1 MTNQPDATLTRAALT
16 KVTEKG
22 GKTPHAL
29 LTFSVPLDQEFY
41 DVAAMLAACV
51 EAMLAACVEAD
62 SVLEVNVNI
71 AVSTPAPR
79 LAPVR

>member
-1 MTNQPDATLTRAALT
+1 MTKQPDATLTRAALT

-51 EAMLAACVEAD
+51 EAD